1 MVANL
6 ICNRASR
13 SCLGCCATLPLST
26 AMDEPSKGLGI
37 QGKSVNKPS
46 YSEDFWST
54 STCEMDNSAA
64 QSQRSVSSM
73 STSNPLLDPHNSACS
88 TSNRTEFVNHGKS
101 KLRLLLWNQTRQQWT
116 ANKTSQNS
124 AQVREPKLRHCIA
137 LVHPLPYFYKI
148 SFIFCSWNAS
158 YENLLGTSKP
168 FPQPIPL
175 AVSCQSRLDSIQ
187 WQEMVEFL
195 VDIWE
200 LEGLYD

>member
-1 MVANL
+1 MGWNCGSDVINTTL
-6 ICNRASR
+6 IALALDEESR

-124 AQVREPKLRHCIA
+124 AQVREPKL
-137 LVHPLPYFYKI
+137 
-148 SFIFCSWNAS
+148 SWNAS
-158 YENLLGTSKP
+158 YENLLGTNKP

-175 AVSCQSRLDSIQ
+175 A
-187 WQEMVEFL
+187 EMVEFL

>member
-1 MVANL
+1 MGWNCGSDVINTTL
-6 ICNRASR
+6 IALALDEESR

-124 AQVREPKLRHCIA
+124 AQVREPKL
-137 LVHPLPYFYKI
+137 
-148 SFIFCSWNAS
+148 SWNAS
-158 YENLLGTSKP
+158 YENLLGTNKP

-175 AVSCQSRLDSIQ
+175 AVS
-187 WQEMVEFL
+187 FL
-195 VDIWE
+195 Q
-200 LEGLYD
+200 

>member
-1 MVANL
+1 MGKL
-6 ICNRASR
+6 KDKFRTLCCSR

-26 AMDEPSKGLGI
+26 VDEPSKGLGI

-88 TSNRTEFVNHGKS
+88 TSNRTEFVNHG
-101 KLRLLLWNQTRQQWT
+101 LLLWNQTRQQWT

-124 AQVREPKLRHCIA
+124 AQIREPKL
-137 LVHPLPYFYKI
+137 
-148 SFIFCSWNAS
+148 SWNAS

-175 AVSCQSRLDSIQ
+175 A
-187 WQEMVEFL
+187 EMVEFL
-195 VDIWE
+195 ADIWE

>member
-1 MVANL
+1 MVGANHIHGCEPDL
-6 ICNRASR
+6 QQSR

-54 STCEMDNSAA
+54 STCEMDNIAA

-101 KLRLLLWNQTRQQWT
+101 KLLN
-116 ANKTSQNS
+116 
-124 AQVREPKLRHCIA
+124 
-137 LVHPLPYFYKI
+137 
-148 SFIFCSWNAS
+148 
-158 YENLLGTSKP
+158 
-168 FPQPIPL
+168 
-175 AVSCQSRLDSIQ
+175 VSCCILLAE
-187 WQEMVEFL
+187 WQLTFL
-195 VDIWE
+195 VYLFKFHLSSCVLTHHLVFSLIF
-200 LEGLYD
+200 LPASKT